1 MEIVRIA
8 PCKIKH
14 MRRFAAGATLIAA
27 LLAGCAQAPL
37 RTPQHTPAPVTQPLA
52 RIELAPGPGQ
62 AVAADLLQAEFALAH
77 NDLKTAAAAT
87 ARAAML
93 SSDPAVAERAVAL
106 AVAVH
111 DAPLA
116 AQALARWQALGS
128 APGALAAAR
137 AQLALDQ
144 GDRAGAEQQL
154 DAVIVAGGANAWRDA
169 LRVLA
174 SARDPAL
181 AGVVLENLAT
191 PARLPADDSVIWL
204 AASQLGAHLGRHAFA
219 QSLAAAALSRFGSAA
234 SYGWLA
240 QLAQQA
246 GDLKTAQATLRAGLT
261 RHPRSI
267 SLRMAL
273 AGLLAARGDNTAA
286 QRLLAQ
292 GTQDAGTYAARAAY
306 AARGNDRKAL
316 ATIYAE
322 LARASAAVRKPNL
335 FLLGQLAELL
345 DRHQAALDWY
355 AQVAEGDPHAF
366 DADVR
371 RVVLLSEL
379 GRGQQAQELLRGLQN
394 DYADE
399 PKASLKL
406 LMLEAE
412 MDMRAHRYAEA
423 VTVYGRALQRSP
435 NDPGLLYARGVAA
448 AEAGAVDQAVTDLR
462 QVLALKPGDVNAM
475 NALGYTLADAR
486 RELPEAEK
494 LVAAAH
500 RARPD
505 DPAITDSWGWVQFRL
520 GHLDEAERSLRKAW
534 DKSKDAEIGAHL
546 AAVLWAQGRHAEA
559 RAVLMQAHK
568 LDPHSRSVHALQ
580 ARWGA

>member
-1 MEIVRIA
+1 
-8 PCKIKH
+8 
-14 MRRFAAGATLIAA
+14 MRRFAAAALAAA

-77 NDLKTAAAAT
+77 NDLKTAAMAT
-87 ARAAML
+87 ARAASI

-116 AQALARWQALGS
+116 AQALARWQTLGA

-154 DAVIVAGGANAWRDA
+154 QAVIAAGGADAWRDV

-191 PARLPADDSVIWL
+191 PARLPANDGAAWL
-204 AASQLGAHLGRHAFA
+204 AASQLGAHLGRHGYARR
-219 QSLAAAALSRFGSAA
+219 LAAAVLTRFGSAA
-234 SYGWLA
+234 SYGWSA

-246 GDLKTAQATLRAGLT
+246 RDSRAAEATLRAGLT

-267 SLRMAL
+267 PLRVAL
-273 AGLLAARGDNTAA
+273 AGLLAARGDNAAA

-292 GTQDAGTYAARAAY
+292 GSQDAGTYAARAAY
-306 AARGNDRKAL
+306 AARADDRKAL
-316 ATIYAE
+316 VAIYAE
-322 LARASAAVRKPNL
+322 LARAPAAVRKPNL

-345 DRHQAALDWY
+345 DRRQAALDWY
-355 AQVAEGDPHAF
+355 AQVGDDDAHAF
-366 DADVR
+366 DAGVR

-379 GRGQQAQELLRGLQN
+379 DRGGQAQALLRGLQN

-399 PKASLKL
+399 PKATLKL
-406 LMLEAE
+406 LVLEAE
-412 MDMRAHRYAEA
+412 MDLRARRYAAA
-423 VTVYGRALQRSP
+423 VTVYGRALQQSP
-435 NDPGLLYARGVAA
+435 DDPALLYARGVAA
-448 AEAGAVDQAVTDLR
+448 AEAGAVDQSVSDLR
-462 QVLALKPGDVNAM
+462 RVLTLKPDDVNAM

-486 RELPEAEK
+486 RDLPEAEK

-505 DPAITDSWGWVQFRL
+505 DAAITDSWGWVQFRL
-520 GHLDEAERSLRKAW
+520 GHLDEAERNLRKAW

-559 RAVLMQAHK
+559 RALLLQAHK